1 MYPQLLLDRISNA
14 TDSGGKPSDVF
25 GMQFSSLPPE
35 FQPPELF
42 SDFKVRN
49 MATGGVIPASS
60 VRSNSRFDIP
70 LKGRRFRND
79 DQEVAGDT
87 SQRKAET
94 CKSGG
99 NAEDR
104 NQLSKN

>member
-70 LKGRRFRND
+70 LKDGHFRHD
-79 DQEVAGDT
+79 DQKVASDT
-87 SQRKAET
+87 NQRQAET
-94 CKSGG
+94 SESG
-99 NAEDR
+99 
-104 NQLSKN
+104 